1 MSNTRAAYEG
11 YIMEARPQ
19 QLAKDGRWA
28 TEVVL
33 ERHYGSGV
41 NVCPYYGQLTFE
53 TKDEAI
59 RHSLI
64 VGAQIIDGVYP
75 GCVAP

>member
-1 MSNTRAAYEG
+1 MSNTRVGYED
-11 YIMEARPQ
+11 YIIEARPQ
-19 QLAKDGRWA
+19 QLAHGGHWTTDL
-28 TEVVL
+28 TI

-41 NVCPYYGQLTFE
+41 DVCTYYGERTFE

-59 RHSLI
+59 QHSLQ

-75 GCVAP
+75 NCVAP